1 MRKLLTFTLAVMLAA
16 LSTSALAGGPYGHY
30 GHYDNDDNDA
40 AYLAGGLLLGLAAGA
55 AIANNDDGYRYY
67 GGYGY
72 PPPRPFR
79 GAYYY
84 GGGYYNAG
92 YRPYYGPD
100 VVVYRAPP
108 RYRHGGY
115 YYAPP
120 RRVVYPA
127 RPYYR
132 HGYRRW

>member
-1 MRKLLTFTLAVMLAA
+1 MRKLLTLTLAVMLAA
-16 LSTSALAGGPYGHY
+16 LSTSALAGGSYGRY
-30 GHYDNDDNDA
+30 GYHYDDDNDA
-40 AYLAGGLLLGLAAGA
+40 AYLVGGALLGLAIGA
-55 AIANNDDGYRYY
+55 AIADNNDGYRYY
-67 GGYGY
+67 GY
-72 PPPRPFR
+72 PPPRAFR
-79 GAYYY
+79 GAYY
-84 GGGYYNAG
+84 GGGYYNPG

-120 RRVVYPA
+120 RRAVYPA

-132 HGYRRW
+132 QGYRRW